1 MTNEDILT
9 AENAVLGACL
19 CDAPLWGTVLNTLHE
34 TAPCRR
40 ASPVQSCTQRVC
52 WTQRARHPTR
62 PAVADLVQQDGVE
75 RGYLMQLMDVAC
87 APAALDQNIA
97 AIKRSTR
104 LPGIGAA
111 RRKHGRAG
119 AQR

>member
-34 TAPCRR
+34 TDLAGDASR
-40 ASPVQSCTQRVC
+40 AILHA
-52 WTQRARHPTR
+52 ARMLDAEGKTPDA

-75 RGYLMQLMDVAC
+75 RGYLMQLMDVAV
-87 APAALDQNIA
+87 LLL
-97 AIKRSTR
+97 RSTR
-104 LPGIGAA
+104 T
-111 RRKHGRAG
+111 
-119 AQR
+119 